1 MNFDIHKIILQL
13 TRLHSDEKID
23 RSESVKNLTPIKI
36 VHESGSITNSPNT
49 ITVTKYLP
57 KKRELIPVFSDLL
70 TEISDE
76 ELFRHFKTM
85 ENETF
90 RLALNKTLFDFIVN
104 KSEEEKKLGTWD
116 NDSVYYY
123 PLKEFL
129 YWIDDNGINDNELS
143 DLTQFIKKIENNDA
157 LWAIADD
164 MRSRKKE
171 GEFET

>member
-1 MNFDIHKIILQL
+1 
-13 TRLHSDEKID
+13 
-23 RSESVKNLTPIKI
+23 
-36 VHESGSITNSPNT
+36 
-49 ITVTKYLP
+49 
-57 KKRELIPVFSDLL
+57 
-70 TEISDE
+70 
-76 ELFRHFKTM
+76 M

-123 PLKEFL
+123 HLKEFL